1 MKQWT
6 NILEIILHILFWL
19 LCWWLLHLTLSI
31 ESVEILKESSG
42 VERRIY
48 TRAPAMAPF
57 FFANL
62 LVKMVIFYAC
72 AFYLLPRFI
81 GKKSWIGLAWR
92 LLLLLLVCFGA
103 ELGINRYFNQTGA
116 SPFSYFEGTIGIN
129 LLMYVFFT
137 LSSFAYRFSKAWY
150 KNERLKKLLV
160 QEKLSTELNFLKSQI
175 NPHFLFNTLNNL
187 FAIAE
192 RDKNKEVAQG
202 IAELSTLMRYML
214 YDCQAER
221 VPLEK
226 EVAYL
231 KSIIEIHQLRIA
243 EEDEVLIAFNI
254 NGDYIGKKIAPLILV
269 PFVENAFKHGINY
282 KESSFIRID
291 FEVMAERLLFRVK
304 NSNFEIQWQD
314 HQEHSGIGLENV
326 KRRLQLLY
334 PGHHALDIREA
345 EDIYEIRLEID
356 LI

>member
-1 MKQWT
+1 MKQWN
-6 NILEIILHILFWL
+6 NIIEVIFHILFWL
-19 LCWWLLHLTLSI
+19 MCWWLMHLTLSI
-31 ESVEILKESSG
+31 ESVEILRESSG

-62 LVKMVIFYAC
+62 LVKMVLFYTC

-81 GKKSWIGLAWR
+81 GRKNWWGLGWR
-92 LLLLLLVCFGA
+92 IVLLLVACFA
-103 ELGINRYFNQTGA
+103 VELGINQFLNQTGA
-116 SPFSYFEGTIGIN
+116 SPFSYFEGTVGIN

-137 LSSFAYRFSKAWY
+137 LSSFAYRFSREWY
-150 KNERLKKLLV
+150 KNERLKVRLV
-160 QEKLSTELNFLKSQI
+160 QEKLSTELNFLKSQV

-192 RDKNKEVAQG
+192 RDNNQEVAQG
-202 IAELSTLMRYML
+202 IAELSTMMRYML
-214 YDCQAER
+214 YDCQSEY

-243 EEDEVLIAFNI
+243 ADDDVLIAFNI
-254 NGDYIGKKIAPLILV
+254 KGDYIGKKVAPLILV

-282 KESSFIRID
+282 KKSSFIRID
-291 FEVMAERLLFRVK
+291 FNLEGGHLQFNVK
-304 NSNFEIQWQD
+304 NSNYDVHRQD
-314 HQEHSGIGLENV
+314 HREHSGIGLENV
-326 KRRLQLLY
+326 KRRLELLY
-334 PGHHALDIREA
+334 PGRHTLDIRQSEN
-345 EDIYEIRLEID
+345 IYETLLKID
-356 LI
+356 LD